1 MKRTVKCRLEPSS
14 EQAVAL
20 IATLE
25 AFAAACNAVVE
36 IAHQTGKHRAYDLH
50 HECYRDIKERFGLT
64 SNYVVRAIARVAGSF
79 GKGKTPAREFRPTS
93 LDLDKD
99 LIRYQAYDE
108 TVSIASINGR
118 LKGVKLRL
126 GEFQRTLLKGQM
138 PKAGTLLHDKRT
150 DKWYIN
156 MVVESTAPPPSGQ
169 TPLGVD
175 LGINRIV
182 ATSDGEITSGR
193 RINRTRARLARTKAS
208 LQSKKTRK
216 RGNTWRA
223 LKRLGGK
230 QARFTKDTNHKLS
243 YRLVK
248 KAKDSNSYLVIEDL
262 TGIRQRTNHKGRRLR
277 KMIGGWSFYQLR
289 AFISY
294 KAEIAGV
301 PLVTVNP
308 AYTSQTCSQCGLTGS
323 RRKHLF
329 SCKSCGYVGDS
340 ELNASLNIALRGRL
354 VFTPEVACS

>member
-1 MKRTVKCRLEPSS
+1 MKRTVKCRLEPTP
-14 EQAVAL
+14 EQSVAL
-20 IATLE
+20 AATLA
-25 AFAAACNAVVE
+25 AFASACNAVLEV
-36 IAHQTGKHRAYDLH
+36 ANQTGKRRAYDLH
-50 HECYRDIKERFGLT
+50 PECYRDIKERFALT

-79 GKGKTPAREFRPTS
+79 GRGKKPAREFRPTS

-118 LKGVKLRL
+118 LKGVQLRL
-126 GEFQRTLLKGQM
+126 GDYQRALLKGQT
-138 PKAGTLLHDKRT
+138 PTAGTLLHDKCT
-150 DKWYIN
+150 GKWYVNLIIA
-156 MVVESTAPPPSGQ
+156 SDSPIPSGQ

-175 LGINRIV
+175 LGINRII

-223 LKRLGGK
+223 LKRLSGK

-248 KAKDSNSYLVIEDL
+248 KAKDSHSYLVLEDL

-277 KMIGGWSFYQLR
+277 KMIGGWSFHQLR
-289 AFISY
+289 MFLSY

-301 PLVTVNP
+301 PLVMVDP

-329 SCKSCGYVGDS
+329 SCKSCGNVQDA
-340 ELNASLNIALRGRL
+340 ETNAALNIALRGRL
-354 VFTPEVACS
+354 VFTPEVACG